1 MSVKTILVALNEVD
15 QCDKLIKTAAMLGQ
29 KHQAHIIGMFVIPAA
44 EVYPAV
50 GMELSTQVYAGHRQ
64 FYIDHSDE
72 IKEKFD
78 TEMQRQ
84 GVQSEWRMVD
94 IKSSLVA
101 DGVLHHAHQVDLI
114 IAPQKQE
121 NSSSGMETDFTE
133 RLIMESG
140 RPVLVLPAFGDFPE
154 IGTEVLIGWNGTK
167 EAARAVFDAMPLM
180 RDAKKVSIGW
190 VNPDDDLEDGEIL
203 PGSELAVSLARH
215 DLNVTAKA
223 LPTDGLPV
231 GDALL
236 NQASESGANLLVM
249 GAYGHSRIREF
260 VFGGAT
266 RSILETMTVPV
277 LMSH

>member
-1 MSVKTILVALNEVD
+1 MTVKTILVALNEVD
-15 QCDKLIKTAAMLGQ
+15 QAEKLIKAAVTLGQ
-29 KHQAHIIGMFVIPAA
+29 KYQAHVIGMFVIPAA
-44 EVYPAV
+44 EIYPAV

-64 FYIDHSDE
+64 FYIDHSDGVKTQFE
-72 IKEKFD
+72 N
-78 TEMQRQ
+78 EMERQ
-84 GVQSEWRMVD
+84 GLQSEWRMID

-121 NSSSGMETDFTE
+121 NSSAGMETDFTE

-140 RPVLVLPAFGDFPE
+140 RPVLVIPAFGDFAE
-154 IGTEVLIGWNGTK
+154 IGNEVLVAWNGTK
-167 EAARAVFDAMPLM
+167 EAARAVFDALPLM
-180 RDAKKVSIGW
+180 ADAKNVAIAW
-190 VNPDDDLEDGEIL
+190 VDPKDDLERGEVL
-203 PGSELAVSLARH
+203 PGTELAVSLARH
-215 DLNVTAKA
+215 DLNVVTKA

-236 NQASESGANLLVM
+236 NQANESGADLLVM

-266 RSILETMTVPV
+266 RSILETMTLPV